1 MSDEPKLEL
10 ASYLED
16 DIVDPHSPLVAEEAS
31 SQKLLLSDGEKLHK
45 QASAPSCNQLSF
57 SDSFDELSASITL
70 SENISEIGNTDLLLF
85 CANAKREIDILKGLL
100 RQKESENTNLKQC
113 LEERR
118 TDIRNIQLLSDGSYC
133 EVKNIPEES
142 MSLVDFVTLVYREKA
157 TQLIKRSNELDSK
170 YLQASQE
177 FIADR
182 DSFLSKL
189 KKADEEKIRAHKE
202 KEDAYFQL
210 QSCRSKY
217 DEATTK
223 IAELQNII
231 VNSRKKSLQFDDVN
245 HKSNLMVEELR
256 VLRFS
261 LNEMEISKERAV
273 EQSSILGQKVITLEK
288 QCETSTIEK
297 SLMAKEI
304 DMLKEAL
311 NDATTSLR
319 ESEKNLCNCKLI
331 NEKMRT
337 EKTREKESL
346 IKEHQENMSNSIES
360 IKLDHSKELSQ
371 VRQASDKFVKDEKE
385 KHLQINKNLNDQLKS
400 VQEELS
406 RLKLSHESI
415 KKECFTLRDER
426 GQMTVETCN
435 VVTKK
440 SSQILSM
447 EASNDK
453 LKSEIRKMSSR
464 VQFCQDQ
471 VVAYEKEYLKLES
484 RAVNERKN
492 FLQEIRDLSEK
503 LEYCL
508 GIELENDGNAL
519 SVENTRKMLDH
530 NFELSKKYSKLK
542 TSSKEMSSLTKFL
555 QS

>member
-45 QASAPSCNQLSF
+45 QASASSCNQLSF

-70 SENISEIGNTDLLLF
+70 SENASEIGNTDLLLF

-337 EKTREKESL
+337 ENTREKESL

-426 GQMTVETCN
+426 EQMTIETW
-435 VVTKK
+435 
-440 SSQILSM
+440 
-447 EASNDK
+447 
-453 LKSEIRKMSSR
+453 
-464 VQFCQDQ
+464 
-471 VVAYEKEYLKLES
+471 
-484 RAVNERKN
+484 
-492 FLQEIRDLSEK
+492 
-503 LEYCL
+503 
-508 GIELENDGNAL
+508 
-519 SVENTRKMLDH
+519 
-530 NFELSKKYSKLK
+530 
-542 TSSKEMSSLTKFL
+542 
-555 QS
+555 